1 MKPEV
6 KKHGAMK
13 RVWLVALTSLV
24 VLAGCHSFKKEN
36 VQPPTPL
43 AKDFKPT
50 TQVTKLWTTSVGDG
64 AGDSGVRLRPAFAD
78 GVLYAASTDGK
89 VAAFDA
95 ASGKTLWSK
104 SSRTQGWFGWG
115 DKKRADA
122 LYAGGPAAAGDLVVV
137 GTLDGHIYGI
147 NAKDGSPRWE
157 SVVNSEVISAPVISG
172 NLVIARTQDGRL
184 YGFDSSNG
192 ERRWVYDQDSVPLL
206 SLRGNGP
213 LMVANG
219 VVFYG
224 SDAGKLVA
232 LRLDNGEKLWEQSL
246 SSGEGRTE
254 IERLSDADGAI
265 LLQGNTLYG
274 AAYHGNLAA
283 VDGPSGRPLWSRPFS
298 TFTSIDASTNALYGV
313 NDDSQVWAFDKNGGA
328 DMWKNDQLK
337 YRWLTGPAVLGDYV
351 VVGDLEGYVHFLQ
364 TGDGA
369 VAARERLSK
378 KAIRAQPLVVGD
390 TVYVEDVKGR
400 IGAYRLGAR

>member
-6 KKHGAMK
+6 NKRGAMK
-13 RVWLVALTSLV
+13 LWLVSLAAV
-24 VLAGCHSFKKEN
+24 VALAGCHSFKKEN

-50 TQVTKLWTTSVGDG
+50 TQVSKLWTTSVGDG
-64 AGDSGVRLRPAFAD
+64 SGDSGVRLRPAFAD
-78 GVLYAASTDGK
+78 GVLYACSTDGK
-89 VAAFDA
+89 VAAIDA
-95 ASGKTLWSK
+95 TSGKTLWSK

-122 LYAGGPAAAGDLVVV
+122 LYAGGPMVSGDLLVV
-137 GTLDGHIYGI
+137 GTLDGHVYGI

-157 SVVNSEVISAPVISG
+157 SAVNSEVISSPVISG

-184 YGFDSSNG
+184 YGFDSATG
-192 ERRWVYDQDSVPLL
+192 ERRWVYDQDTVPLL

-213 LMVANG
+213 LLVANG

-224 SDAGKLVA
+224 NDAGKLVA
-232 LRLDNGEKLWEQSL
+232 LRLDNGEKLWEQKL
-246 SSGEGRTE
+246 ASGEGRTE
-254 IERLSDADGAI
+254 IDRLADADGSI
-265 LLQGNTLYG
+265 LLQGTTLYG
-274 AAYHGNLAA
+274 AAYHGNIAA
-283 VDGPSGRPLWSRPFS
+283 FDGPSGRPLWARPFS
-298 TFTSIDASTNALYGV
+298 TFTSLDITDNALYGV
-313 NDDSQVWAFDKNGGA
+313 NDESQVWSFDKTSGA
-328 DMWKNDQLK
+328 DMWKNDALK
-337 YRWLTGPAVLGDYV
+337 YRWLTAPAVLGDYV

-369 VAARERLSK
+369 LAARERLSK

-390 TVYVEDVKGR
+390 IVYVEDVKGR
-400 IGAYRLGAR
+400 IGAYRLGGH

>member
-6 KKHGAMK
+6 KKGSAMK
-13 RVWLVALTSLV
+13 RVLLVALTSAV

-50 TQVTKLWTTSVGDG
+50 TQVSKLWTTSVGDG
-64 AGDSGVRLRPAFAD
+64 SGDSGVRLRPAFAD
-78 GVLYAASTDGK
+78 GVLYACSTDGK
-89 VAAFDA
+89 IAAIDA
-95 ASGKTLWSK
+95 TSGKTLWSK

-122 LYAGGPAAAGDLVVV
+122 LYAGGPAVSGDLVVV
-137 GTLDGHIYGI
+137 GTLDGHVYGI
-147 NAKDGSPRWE
+147 NAKDGSRRWE
-157 SVVNSEVISAPVISG
+157 TSVNSEVISPPVISG

-184 YGFDSSNG
+184 YGFDSATG
-192 ERRWVYDQDSVPLL
+192 ERRWVYDQDTVPLL

-213 LMVANG
+213 LLAANG

-224 SDAGKLVA
+224 NDAGKLVA
-232 LRLDNGEKLWEQSL
+232 LRLDNGEKLWEQTL
-246 SSGEGRTE
+246 ASGEGRTE

-265 LLQGNTLYG
+265 ILDGSTLYG
-274 AAYHGNLAA
+274 AAYHGNLVA
-283 VDGPSGRPLWSRPFS
+283 VDGPSGRPLWARPFS
-298 TFTSIDASTNALYGV
+298 TFTSLDVTPTAVYGV
-313 NDDSQVWAFDKNGGA
+313 NDDSQVWSFDKSGGA
-328 DMWKNDQLK
+328 DMWKSDSLK
-337 YRWLTGPAVLGDYV
+337 YRWLTAPAVLGDYV
-351 VVGDLEGYVHFLQ
+351 VVGDFEGYVHFLQ

-369 VAARERLSK
+369 LAARERLSK

-390 TVYVEDVKGR
+390 IVYVEDVKGR
-400 IGAYRLGAR
+400 IGAYRLGGH

>member
-6 KKHGAMK
+6 KKRGAMK
-13 RVWLVALTSLV
+13 RVWLVALTSMV

-50 TQVTKLWTTSVGDG
+50 TQVSKLWTTSVGDG
-64 AGDSGVRLRPAFAD
+64 SGESGVRLRPAFAD
-78 GVLYAASTDGK
+78 GVLYACSTDGK
-89 VAAFDA
+89 IAAIDA
-95 ASGKTLWSK
+95 TSGKTLWSK

-122 LYAGGPAAAGDLVVV
+122 LYAGGPMVSGDLLVV
-137 GTLDGHIYGI
+137 GTLDGHVYGI

-157 SVVNSEVISAPVISG
+157 SAVNSEVISSPVISG

-184 YGFDSSNG
+184 YGFDSATG
-192 ERRWVYDQDSVPLL
+192 ERRWVYDQDTVPLL

-213 LMVANG
+213 LLVANG

-224 SDAGKLVA
+224 NDAGKLVA
-232 LRLDNGEKLWEQSL
+232 LRLDNGEKLWEQKL
-246 SSGEGRTE
+246 ASGEGRTE
-254 IERLSDADGAI
+254 IDRLADADGSI
-265 LLQGNTLYG
+265 LLQGTTLYG
-274 AAYHGNLAA
+274 AAYHGNIAA
-283 VDGPSGRPLWSRPFS
+283 FDGPSGRPLWGRPFS
-298 TFTSIDASTNALYGV
+298 TFTSLDITDNALYGV
-313 NDDSQVWAFDKNGGA
+313 SDESQVWSFDKSTGA
-328 DMWKNDQLK
+328 DMWKNDALK
-337 YRWLTGPAVLGDYV
+337 YRWLTAPAVLGDYV

-369 VAARERLSK
+369 LAARERLSK

-390 TVYVEDVKGR
+390 IVYVEDVKGR
-400 IGAYRLGAR
+400 IGAYRLGGH

>member
-6 KKHGAMK
+6 KKSGAMK
-13 RVWLVALTSLV
+13 RVWLVALTSMV

-50 TQVTKLWTTSVGDG
+50 TQVSKLWTTSVGDG
-64 AGDSGVRLRPAFAD
+64 SGESGVRLRPAFAD
-78 GVLYAASTDGK
+78 GVLYACSTDGK
-89 VAAFDA
+89 VAAIDA
-95 ASGKTLWSK
+95 TSGKTLWSK

-122 LYAGGPAAAGDLVVV
+122 LYAGGPMVSGDLLVV
-137 GTLDGHIYGI
+137 GTLDGHVYGI

-157 SVVNSEVISAPVISG
+157 SAVNSEVISSPVISG

-184 YGFDSSNG
+184 YGFDSATG
-192 ERRWVYDQDSVPLL
+192 ERRWVYDQDTVPLL

-213 LMVANG
+213 LLVANG

-224 SDAGKLVA
+224 NDAGKLVA
-232 LRLDNGEKLWEQSL
+232 LRLDNGEKLWEQKL
-246 SSGEGRTE
+246 ASGEGRTE
-254 IERLSDADGAI
+254 IDRLADADGSI
-265 LLQGNTLYG
+265 LLQGTTLYG
-274 AAYHGNLAA
+274 AAYHGNISAF
-283 VDGPSGRPLWSRPFS
+283 DGPSGRPLWARPFS
-298 TFTSIDASTNALYGV
+298 TFTSLDITDNALYGV
-313 NDDSQVWAFDKNGGA
+313 NDESQVWSFDKSTGA
-328 DMWKNDQLK
+328 DMWKNDALK
-337 YRWLTGPAVLGDYV
+337 YRWLTAPAVLGDYV

-369 VAARERLSK
+369 LAARERLSK

-390 TVYVEDVKGR
+390 IVYVEDVKGR
-400 IGAYRLGAR
+400 IGAYRLGGH

>member
-50 TQVTKLWTTSVGDG
+50 VQVTKLWTSSVGDG

-157 SVVNSEVISAPVISG
+157 SVVNSEVISSPVISG

-192 ERRWVYDQDSVPLL
+192 ERRWVYDQDTVPLL

-213 LMVANG
+213 LLVANG

-232 LRLDNGEKLWEQSL
+232 LRLDNGEKLWEQAL
-246 SSGEGRTE
+246 ASGEGRTE

-298 TFTSIDASTNALYGV
+298 TFTSLDVSNNALYGV

-369 VAARERLSK
+369 LAGRERLSK